1 MNAVSP
7 LTSDLVLSFFEFEK
21 KLYQTPVMLAFS
33 IDALDFH
40 FKYILVCYVRKDSQT
55 TANMK
60 HADMRRYYKQQTV

>member
-1 MNAVSP
+1 
-7 LTSDLVLSFFEFEK
+7 
-21 KLYQTPVMLAFS
+21 MLAFS

-60 HADMRRYYKQQTV
+60 HADMRRYYKQQTVW